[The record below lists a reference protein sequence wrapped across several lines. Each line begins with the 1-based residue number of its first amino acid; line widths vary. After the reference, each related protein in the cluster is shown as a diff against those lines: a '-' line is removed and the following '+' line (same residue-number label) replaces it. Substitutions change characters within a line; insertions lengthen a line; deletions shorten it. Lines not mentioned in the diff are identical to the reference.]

1 MITYK
6 RTSCDC
12 ALKINIIMNLFT
24 QLTVYTTHEGAEL
37 VSDLL
42 SDYSSQG
49 VSVAD
54 VEDVLDLERLGKSW
68 DYLDENAY
76 PSDKTVKVCAYLDK
90 GGEKEAAREIANRLK
105 ALKENCPFDLGSLAV
120 TTEEI
125 DGDLWKD
132 EWKKRFR
139 PLHIGRA
146 VVVPEWIKYEP
157 NEGEFVVLIGSD
169 MAFGTGEHETTAM
182 CVEYLV
188 KYVAAGDVVLDVGC
202 GSGIL
207 GITAAKLGA
216 KKVVMTDIDE
226 CAVTAA
232 KRNSELNGVK
242 NAEVLLKNLLD
253 DESVKGDII
262 ACNIMAEA
270 LIAFAPFIGKNLTD
284 GGKIILSGILT
295 DRLERVK
302 EAYIAEGFGFV
313 EQNIRGEWSAVVF
326 TRGKKHG
333 EIL

>member
-1 MITYK
+1 M
-6 RTSCDC
+6 
-12 ALKINIIMNLFT
+12 
-24 QLTVYTTHEGAEL
+24 
-37 VSDLL
+37 
-42 SDYSSQG
+42 
-49 VSVAD
+49 
-54 VEDVLDLERLGKSW
+54 
-68 DYLDENAY
+68 
-76 PSDKTVKVCAYLDK
+76 
-90 GGEKEAAREIANRLK
+90 
-105 ALKENCPFDLGSLAV
+105 
-120 TTEEI
+120 
-125 DGDLWKD
+125 
-132 EWKKRFR
+132 
-139 PLHIGRA
+139 
-146 VVVPEWIKYEP
+146 
-157 NEGEFVVLIGSD
+157 LIGSD

-188 KYVAAGDVVLDVGC
+188 KYVTAGDVVLDVGC

-313 EQNIRGEWSAVVF
+313 EQNIRGEWAAVVF

>member
-1 MITYK
+1 
-6 RTSCDC
+6 
-12 ALKINIIMNLFT
+12 MNLFT

-42 SDYSSQG
+42 SEYSSQG

-54 VEDVLDLERLGKSW
+54 AEDVLDLERLGKSW
-68 DYLDENAY
+68 DYIDDDVLSA
-76 PSDKTVKVCAYLDK
+76 DKTVKVSAFLDK
-90 GGEKEAAREIANRLK
+90 GKEKESLEEIENRLK
-105 ALKENCPFDLGSLAV
+105 TLKENCPFDLGSLK
-120 TTEEI
+120 TETCEV

-146 VVVPEWIKYEP
+146 VVVPEWIDYTPKED
-157 NEGEFVVLIGSD
+157 EFVVLIGSD

-182 CVEYLV
+182 CVEYLIR
-188 KYVAAGDVVLDVGC
+188 YVSSGDVVLDVGC

-232 KRNSELNGVK
+232 KRNSELNGVL

-253 DESVKGDII
+253 DESVKGDVI

-270 LIAFAPFIGKNLTD
+270 LIAFAPFIGKNLND

-295 DRLERVK
+295 DRLDKVK
-302 EAYIAEGFGFV
+302 NAYTAAGFDFMEESV
-313 EQNIRGEWSAVVF
+313 RGEWAAVVF
-326 TRGKKHG
+326 AKNSVGGENRSKKG
-333 EIL
+333 GVK